1 MPQFKKTLVTI
12 MMVFVSLLLLFQ
24 FSGSVP
30 QQAEQAAS
38 PDTDVKPSPDSAG
51 PKPLKQL
58 KVTVQLTPMSFIQL
72 RRLNQMFMD
81 ETGIYVELVNSSAQ
95 QVEEEWPKAMQMEQR
110 ADILLLDSESVI
122 PYARKG
128 WILPLDPSISG
139 GDAVPAWLS
148 DRVRWNGYAWGMPV
162 QLDPYVLVWNK
173 NIVKSAG
180 GSSVLP
186 SDWSGWKRLFDENAP
201 AKAEALPEAPDNQ
214 PTSAI
219 IPPPAIPPEAGD
231 RLPQQWF
238 AWHEEDNRA
247 LLSLFWRLGL
257 LHPDFAAAP
266 RGPEWAG
273 RQEDSTEASEVRWKQ
288 TLPELEPYL
297 AHFQPWSAESSHMDT
312 WEKLKAGE
320 IAFAIV
326 PYSEAALE
334 ASAPLAVEPAGEA
347 SPPAGQWVTS
357 RSYVLASHTEAE
369 QEAKRWIAYMTQWPV
384 QQEWLDTL
392 SVLPVHEQAYLSQS
406 GERLLP
412 EPFRPKQEGKRHV
425 YKEAEGLERWS
436 GAAGRWM
443 AGRLTTKQ
451 LQLEWMQ
458 HMNAETENTTTINRQ

>member
-30 QQAEQAAS
+30 QQAERDAF
-38 PDTDVKPSPDSAG
+38 PETDVKPSPDNAG

-58 KVTVQLTPMSFIQL
+58 KVAVQLPPMSFIQL

-81 ETGIYVELVNSSAQ
+81 ETGIYVELANSSVQ
-95 QVEEEWPKAMQMEQR
+95 QVEEEWPKAMQMEQS

-122 PYARKG
+122 PYARRG
-128 WILPLDPSISG
+128 WLLPLDPSMSG
-139 GDAVPAWLS
+139 GDSVPGWLS

-173 NIVKSAG
+173 NRVKSASG
-180 GSSVLP
+180 ASALP

-201 AKAEALPEAPDNQ
+201 AMDKEPPEAPDSL
-214 PTSAI
+214 PSSGI
-219 IPPPAIPPEAGD
+219 IPPPAISPAAGE

-238 AWHEEDNRA
+238 AWHAEDHRA
-247 LLSLFWRLGL
+247 LLSLLWRLGL
-257 LHPDFAAAP
+257 LHPEFVPAQG
-266 RGPEWAG
+266 GPEWAG
-273 RQEDSTEASEVRWKQ
+273 RQTDSTEASEVRWKQ

-347 SPPAGQWVTS
+347 APPAGQWVTS

-369 QEAKRWIAYMTQWPV
+369 QEARHWIAYMTQWSV
-384 QQEWLDTL
+384 QQEWFETL

-406 GERLLP
+406 SERLLP
-412 EPFRPKQEGKRHV
+412 EPFRPKQERKRHV
-425 YKEAEGLERWS
+425 YKEAEGLEQWS
-436 GAAGRWM
+436 GAASRWM
-443 AGRLTTKQ
+443 AGQLATKQ
-451 LQLEWMQ
+451 LQMEWIQ
-458 HMNAETENTTTINRQ
+458 HMNAEKTNNTTINRD

>member
-30 QQAEQAAS
+30 QQAEQDAS
-38 PDTDVKPSPDSAG
+38 PETVVKPSPDSAG
-51 PKPLKQL
+51 PKPMKQL
-58 KVTVQLTPMSFIQL
+58 KVAVQLPPMSFIQL

-81 ETGIYVELVNSSAQ
+81 ETGIFVELENSSAEQ
-95 QVEEEWPKAMQMEQR
+95 AEEEWPKAMQMEQS

-128 WILPLDPSISG
+128 WILPLDPSMSG

-173 NIVKSAG
+173 NIVKSASG
-180 GSSVLP
+180 LP

-201 AKAEALPEAPDNQ
+201 GMAGEAEEAPDNL
-214 PTSAI
+214 PSSGI
-219 IPPPAIPPEAGD
+219 IPPPVISPEAGK

-238 AWHEEDNRA
+238 AWHAEDHRA

-257 LHPDFAAAP
+257 LHPEFAAAP

-273 RQEDSTEASEVRWKQ
+273 RQADGAEASEVRWKQ
-288 TLPELEPYL
+288 TLSELEPYRG
-297 AHFQPWSAESSHMDT
+297 HFQPWTAESSHMDT

-334 ASAPLAVEPAGEA
+334 ASAPLAIEPAGEA

-357 RSYVLASHTEAE
+357 RSYVLASHTEGE
-369 QEAKRWIAYMTQWPV
+369 QEAMRWIAYMTQWSV
-384 QQEWLDTL
+384 QQEWFETL
-392 SVLPVHEQAYLSQS
+392 SVLPVHEQAYLSTS

-425 YKEAEGLERWS
+425 YRAAEGLEQWS
-436 GAAGRWM
+436 GAASSWM
-443 AGRLTTKQ
+443 AGKLAAKQ
-451 LQLEWMQ
+451 LDLEWARLINIESE
-458 HMNAETENTTTINRQ
+458 HRTTINRQ